1 MHAENLNSN
10 FNMNM
15 SGNINL
21 NQSISYLDMI
31 LPTNTNKQ
39 KIKLDDIL
47 ESIKNMKNNNIMV
60 EELRSA
66 IKILKRFKMSECSK
80 L

>member
-1 MHAENLNSN
+1 MQAENLHSN
-10 FNMNM
+10 FNMSM
-15 SGNINL
+15 SNNINM
-21 NQSISYLDMI
+21 NQNISYLDMI
-31 LPTNTNKQ
+31 LPTNTNKP

-47 ESIKNMKNNNIMV
+47 ESIKNLKINYNMA